1 MSKVASITISAKS
14 RTRSGSYDTSPTAT
28 HAPKN
33 GVYEDTNSSERS
45 PAKTVGLTSSD
56 SEEDKHFRR
65 RGSSSSGSPERKRQ
79 TGSRSYD
86 TYDQERGLIHAG
98 RSGKMSSRQR
108 TLEQELNTEDPSFVT
123 SSDDALASSDDGLED
138 NFIPRKH
145 SGQYYV
151 AKGSSESEHEEGGN
165 IYRKKNIE
173 PPRAKSEPAGTR
185 VKSATGKLLDNYE
198 RDQSFDNL
206 SEGERDIE
214 KPKTSV
220 SILKAAYSQQAVETK
235 PLDRYKV
242 DEELEQIKYTMQ
254 ARGMMENEDS
264 DDGGRKQETEREVLY
279 RKPISSIKDR
289 FFAAASGRKV
299 RSSSDSEDDVEDDGK
314 KEEVVPAPQRVNEMK
329 NQWQKKGNWEDR
341 NKDSIEEICVPVR
354 YVFAMKE
361 RWMQPTH
368 WYYEGNKEEI
378 DVSPQTV
385 LALKYQWQQPRVSK
399 NEENKQQVV
408 LSEDGVTKMRQVWS
422 QVENLLDDVDGNK
435 ENREEIIAPVK
446 PVREMKISWQQ
457 GEPWIESE
465 KSLLDAEKALEDINA
480 RDEIDVCQVG
490 SARNAFKELENRRD
504 GTSVVNKPRVNKI
517 ADPKQIMEAR
527 RQKTYGDGSEIDG
540 MVRREGQDELSTVE
554 FDLSQIQ
561 AAKHTFK
568 TLTVSNDSE
577 MKSTRRPSMKLIKQ
591 EDVGKTMDAHRRKV
605 TAEDFDD
612 YAEHIKPNGTH
623 ASAQYVNGEPTQP
636 EDA

>member
-368 WYYEGNKEEI
+368 WYYEVEKDEI
-378 DVSPQTV
+378 TVPSQSVSEM
-385 LALKYQWQQPRVSK
+385 KSEWQRPRVWEY
-399 NEENKQQVV
+399 EENKQQVV

>member
-341 NKDSIEEICVPVR
+341 NK
-354 YVFAMKE
+354 
-361 RWMQPTH
+361 
-368 WYYEGNKEEI
+368 GNKEEI

>member
-341 NKDSIEEICVPVR
+341 NK
-354 YVFAMKE
+354 
-361 RWMQPTH
+361 
-368 WYYEGNKEEI
+368 
-378 DVSPQTV
+378 
-385 LALKYQWQQPRVSK
+385 
-399 NEENKQQVV
+399 ENKQQVV

-422 QVENLLDDVDGNK
+422 QVENLLDDVDGN
-435 ENREEIIAPVK
+435 
-446 PVREMKISWQQ
+446 
-457 GEPWIESE
+457 

>member
-368 WYYEGNKEEI
+368 WYYEVEKDEI
-378 DVSPQTV
+378 TVPSQSVSEM
-385 LALKYQWQQPRVSK
+385 KSEWQRPRVWEY
-399 NEENKQQVV
+399 EENKQQVV

-422 QVENLLDDVDGNK
+422 QVENLLDDVDGN
-435 ENREEIIAPVK
+435 
-446 PVREMKISWQQ
+446 
-457 GEPWIESE
+457 

>member
-368 WYYEGNKEEI
+368 WYYE
-378 DVSPQTV
+378 
-385 LALKYQWQQPRVSK
+385 
-399 NEENKQQVV
+399 ENKQQVV

-422 QVENLLDDVDGNK
+422 QVENLLDDVDGN
-435 ENREEIIAPVK
+435 
-446 PVREMKISWQQ
+446 
-457 GEPWIESE
+457 

>member
-341 NKDSIEEICVPVR
+341 NK
-354 YVFAMKE
+354 
-361 RWMQPTH
+361 
-368 WYYEGNKEEI
+368 
-378 DVSPQTV
+378 
-385 LALKYQWQQPRVSK
+385 
-399 NEENKQQVV
+399 ENKQQVV

>member
-368 WYYEGNKEEI
+368 WYYEVEKDEITVPSQSVSEMKSEWQRPRVWEYEGNKEEI

-422 QVENLLDDVDGNK
+422 QVENLLDDVDGN
-435 ENREEIIAPVK
+435 
-446 PVREMKISWQQ
+446 
-457 GEPWIESE
+457 